1 MEEKAKKIRRLMI
14 QALAPKESHHI
25 GSSLSA
31 VEILVYLYSNVLKIN
46 PQNPK
51 DPDRDIFILS
61 KGHGALVLYSVLC
74 DKGFFDKKFLMGY
87 DKDAG
92 TLPEHASTQAPGVEL
107 STGSLGHGLPVGN
120 GFALGFRNDGK
131 NNRVYVLMSDGELN
145 EGSNWEAIMFAGFHR
160 LGNLTAIIDLNG
172 FQGYAETKK
181 VIDLSPLS
189 SKIAQFGWNVY
200 EVDGHSFSDLEKTF
214 NEVKNQKN
222 GRPNM
227 IIAKTI
233 KGKGIPYFEGRF
245 DSHYK
250 SVDEHT
256 KNEILRNLLLEIG
269 N

>member
-1 MEEKAKKIRRLMI
+1 MEDKAKKIRRLMI
-14 QALAPKESHHI
+14 EALAPKESHHI

-31 VEILVYLYSNVLKIN
+31 VEILVYLYSNVLKVN
-46 PQNPK
+46 SQNPK

-61 KGHGALVLYSVLC
+61 KGHGALALYAVLC
-74 DKGFFDKKFLMGY
+74 EKGFFSREFLMGY
-87 DKDAG
+87 DKEGG
-92 TLPEHASTQAPGVEL
+92 TLPEHASTLAPGVEL

-131 NNRVYVLMSDGELN
+131 NNRVYVLMSDGEMN
-145 EGSNWEAIMFAGFHR
+145 EGSNWEAIMFAGHHR

-181 VIDLSPLS
+181 VIDLTPLS

-200 EVDGHSFSDLEKTF
+200 MADGHSFADLEKAY
-214 NEVKNQKN
+214 NAVKVQKN
-222 GRPNM
+222 GKPNM

-233 KGKGIPYFEGRF
+233 KGKGVPYFEGRF

-250 SVDEHT
+250 SVDQTT
-256 KNEILRNLLLEIG
+256 KEQILSTL
-269 N
+269 